1 MTDRSKRQLVVGVL
15 GMPDNLN
22 TARLLQHFDRAPD
35 VSIDFVIYW
44 KPSLRQQWKRVV
56 RKLKTSGVRATVQRI
71 VYALS
76 RSRASRAGK
85 TNERPL
91 RKPIRENYVADHN
104 SRECREIVKQEKADL
119 LLLSTDAIIRSAI
132 LKAPRLGVL
141 NAHPGWIPQFRGL
154 ACLCPQLEAGF
165 KPAVSLHLADEGV
178 DTGPLILRREFEFDW
193 TLGLDHVLE
202 EMVRCRHELLVEGV
216 RLYQAGK
223 VEFTDTFLE
232 PSNMIRRMP
241 LRRVR
246 ALDRRMRSGEFRP
259 SRSLQQR
266 AESSAG

>member
-1 MTDRSKRQLVVGVL
+1 MIDRSQRQLVVGVL

-22 TARLLQHFDRAPD
+22 TARLLEKFDRAPD

-44 KPSLRQQWKRVV
+44 RPNLRQQWKRML

-71 VYALS
+71 VHALG
-76 RSRASRAGK
+76 RSRTSRADRAG
-85 TNERPL
+85 ECPL
-91 RKPIRENYVADHN
+91 RKPTREYYVADHN

-119 LLLSTDAIIRSAI
+119 LLLSTDAIIRSPI

-165 KPAVSLHLADEGV
+165 KPSTSLHLADEGV

-193 TLGLDHVLE
+193 TLGLHHVLE
-202 EMVRCRHELLVEGV
+202 EMVHRRQELLVEGV
-216 RLYQAGK
+216 RLFQAGK
-223 VEFTDTFLE
+223 VEFIDTFLE
-232 PSNMIRRMP
+232 PSNMRRGMP

-246 ALDRRMRSGEFRP
+246 TLDRRLRRGELTP
-259 SRSLQQR
+259 SRSLEQW